1 MTKAENK
8 LTASYTFDD
17 DPVEIEEKEGL
28 TEAIKEV
35 QETKEHLYVPQDD
48 SVVDYK
54 VYWNEKT
61 DAVRFAALVAGAAYE
76 VPDEFF
82 EQQKISE
89 VSDD

>member
-8 LTASYTFDD
+8 LTASYNFNG

-35 QETKEHLYVPQDD
+35 QETKERLYVPQEDR
-48 SVVDYK
+48 VVDYE

-61 DAVRFAALVAGAAYE
+61 DAVRFAALVAGATYE